1 MSLKKK
7 MTTAAVLG
15 LALCAVPGIASAQTM
30 QWTDKGYVTFN
41 IGAQI
46 GSDDLDSSFSFPL
59 TEETATI
66 SSTQKISGG
75 AFFEIGGAYRVWG
88 NNLLA
93 GVSFT
98 RTKSDADVA
107 ITGSIP
113 DPIVFDRPRS
123 VSSTAPDAEH
133 TENAIHLNAI
143 WMIPVA
149 NKLDV
154 GVFGG
159 PTIFMIGQDTITSAP
174 TVTEPG
180 PTLTAT
186 LTEVSKTTVGINLGV
201 DVQYLVRK
209 NIAVGGIA
217 RYAWGSVDIDGATES
232 LGVGGFQIGV
242 GVRYRFK

>member
-1 MSLKKK
+1 LKSKK
-7 MTTAAVLG
+7 MTTAAILG
-15 LALCAVPGIASAQTM
+15 LALCATPEIASAQTM

-46 GSDDLDSSFSFPL
+46 GSDDLDSNFSFPL
-59 TEETATI
+59 YEETATV

-107 ITGSIP
+107 VTGSIP
-113 DPIVFDRPRS
+113 DPLLFDRPRA
-123 VSSTAPDAEH
+123 VTTTAPDAEH

-159 PTIFMIGQDTITSAP
+159 PTIFMIGQDTIASAP

-180 PTLTAT
+180 PTVTAT
-186 LTEVSKTTVGINLGV
+186 LSEVSKTTVGINFGV
-201 DVQYLVRK
+201 DVQYLVR
-209 NIAVGGIA
+209 NNVAVGGIA
-217 RYAWGSVDIDGATES
+217 RYAWGSADIDGATES
-232 LGVGGFQIGV
+232 LGVGGFQLGV

>member
-1 MSLKKK
+1 LSSK
-7 MTTAAVLG
+7 TTNAILLALG
-15 LALCAVPGIASAQTM
+15 LCAAPQIASAQTM

-41 IGAQI
+41 VGVQV
-46 GSDDLDSSFSFPL
+46 GSADLDTSSTFPL
-59 TEETATI
+59 YEETATV

-113 DPIVFDRPRS
+113 DPDVFDQPRT
-123 VSSTAPDAEH
+123 VSATQGDAEH
-133 TENAIHLNAI
+133 SENAIHLNAI

-159 PTIFMIGQDTITSAP
+159 PSIFMVAQDTITSL

-180 PTLTAT
+180 PTVNAP
-186 LTEVSKTTVGINLGV
+186 LTEVKKTTAGINFGV
-201 DVQYLVRK
+201 DVQYLIRP
-209 NIAVGGIA
+209 NIALGGLA
-217 RYAWGSVDIDGATES
+217 RYSWASADIDGATEK
-232 LGVGGFQIGV
+232 LTVGGFQLAV
-242 GVRYRFK
+242 GARYRFK